1 MEELIVRVL
10 RTVACVPRL
19 RIVARLA
26 AGDELTLTRLAQD
39 LRLRRD
45 LVCTH
50 LARLSSVGLV
60 KRRRSGR
67 RCCCA
72 AGSPYGPG
80 TLSGQVASW
89 LGAALSSQSA
99 SPRTVRALEQ
109 RRRPTVHGLPRIYRT
124 LLDAAT
130 AFTYPRRIQILR
142 RLASAS
148 APASS
153 AFHRELR
160 MSAPALSRHLA
171 KVVRRGY
178 VSVSR
183 AGRHL
188 SYQLASTAKT
198 LQHAQLLAI
207 VQSCW
212 MAAR

>member
-109 RRRPTVHGLPRIYRT
+109 RRRPTVHGEDAAART
-124 LLDAAT
+124 ATGDRAELLDGGEVAGSAGGGLGVSVG
-130 AFTYPRRIQILR
+130 ILAC
-142 RLASAS
+142 LLWSLL
-148 APASS
+148 
-153 AFHRELR
+153 FL
-160 MSAPALSRHLA
+160 PALIGHRTEEA
-171 KVVRRGY
+171 
-178 VSVSR
+178 
-183 AGRHL
+183 
-188 SYQLASTAKT
+188 
-198 LQHAQLLAI
+198 
-207 VQSCW
+207 
-212 MAAR
+212 MANAE